1 MERPGHRREGSLQR
15 GRPPQAAPASS
26 QLRTCSSRQPSGSPP
41 YRREAVC
48 LKSHSPQNVHQEGPL
63 SPGRR
68 PARRAADVEKA
79 VAEPVPSLVSESPCA
94 SHLSLG
100 ALFPRQERTCGA
112 EAAALVGAVLKQP
125 LPKHPLPA
133 ATPSLGQRAGPTR
146 GLGIGKKCLRCT
158 TEVPRPPATHTI
170 VATDHTFIH
179 SVTEAHPPQE
189 GPSPVW

>member
-94 SHLSLG
+94 SHLSGSPVSTTGTNVWGGGSRPGGGRPETTTPKAPTPSGHAQPG
-100 ALFPRQERTCGA
+100 AASRANPWSWDRQEMPTVHHRGS
-112 EAAALVGAVLKQP
+112 AAARHSHYCGN
-125 LPKHPLPA
+125 
-133 ATPSLGQRAGPTR
+133 
-146 GLGIGKKCLRCT
+146 
-158 TEVPRPPATHTI
+158 RPH
-170 VATDHTFIH
+170 IH
-179 SVTEAHPPQE
+179 SFRD
-189 GPSPVW
+189 